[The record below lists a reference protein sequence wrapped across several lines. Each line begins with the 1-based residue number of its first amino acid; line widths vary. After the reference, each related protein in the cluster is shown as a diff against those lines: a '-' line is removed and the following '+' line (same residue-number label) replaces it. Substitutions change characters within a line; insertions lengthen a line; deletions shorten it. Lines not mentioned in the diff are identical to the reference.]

1 MASFISS
8 NNNNE
13 KIKSLIIKET
23 KILNNCIE
31 NWYKRYLEED
41 DKQDFTGCCNED
53 EINLLIKCYNIFS
66 ENNDLQSLDTNAV
79 KALIAYYYMLVV
91 FEYYM
96 NRYIGIQYLKI
107 VKEQQP
113 EDPKDPKDSKD
124 RYFQDNDDN
133 VYAYFYE
140 EGDDTENYI
149 KVINAEEKIY
159 YVSNKNRETYPYIYK
174 DKQGKIK
181 IKSQPDMY
189 CLRYMLS
196 TKESKDY
203 YNLFVRSDKK
213 WVSQIRQII
222 LNMNPEPFE
231 GGKQRIMKRT
241 LKNRKKRTLK
251 NRKKRT
257 LKNRKKGTKRIIR
270 NKKRRTLKI

>member
-1 MASFISS
+1 MASFI
-8 NNNNE
+8 NNKEIKNE

-23 KILNNCIE
+23 KILNNCVE
-31 NWYKRYLEED
+31 NWYKRHLEED
-41 DKQDFTGCCNED
+41 DKQDFTDCCNED

-66 ENNDLQSLDTNAV
+66 KNNDLQSLDTNAV

-113 EDPKDPKDSKD
+113 KDPKDQKD
-124 RYFQDNDDN
+124 RYFQDNDNN

-149 KVINAEEKIY
+149 KVINAEGKIY

-174 DKQGKIK
+174 DKKGNKIK
-181 IKSQPDMY
+181 AQPDMY
-189 CLRYMLS
+189 CLRKILS

-241 LKNRKKRTLK
+241 LKNR
-251 NRKKRT
+251 NKRT

>member
-13 KIKSLIIKET
+13 KIKSLIMKET
-23 KILNNCIE
+23 KILNNCVE
-31 NWYKRYLEED
+31 NWYKRHLEEA

-113 EDPKDPKDSKD
+113 KDPKDQKD
-124 RYFQDNDDN
+124 RYFQDNDNN

-140 EGDDTENYI
+140 EGDDKKNYI
-149 KVINAEEKIY
+149 EVVGINGQIY
-159 YVSNKNRETYPYIYK
+159 YVSNKNRENYPYIYK
-174 DKQGKIK
+174 DKKGNK

-189 CLRYMLS
+189 CLRKILS

-203 YNLFVRSDKK
+203 YNLFVRSDEK
-213 WVSQIRQII
+213 WVSEIRRII
-222 LNMNPEPFE
+222 LNMNPEPFK

-241 LKNRKKRTLK
+241 LKNR
-251 NRKKRT
+251 NKRT

-270 NKKRRTLKI
+270 NKKRRTLKV

>member
-1 MASFISS
+1 MASFI
-8 NNNNE
+8 NNKEIQNE

-23 KILNNCIE
+23 KILNNCVE
-31 NWYKRYLEED
+31 EWYEINLEPH
-41 DKQDFTGCCNED
+41 DKADFTGCCNED

-66 ENNDLQSLDTNAV
+66 KNNDLQSLDTNAV

-113 EDPKDPKDSKD
+113 EDPKDQKD

-140 EGDDTENYI
+140 EGDDTKNYI
-149 KVINAEEKIY
+149 EVVGNNGQIY
-159 YVSNKNRETYPYIYK
+159 YVSNENRKNDPYIY
-174 DKQGKIK
+174 DDEEGKNKTKLQNSMDCLEK
-181 IKSQPDMY
+181 I
-189 CLRYMLS
+189 LS

-203 YNLFVRSDKK
+203 YNLFVTSDEK
-213 WVSQIRQII
+213 WVSEIRRII
-222 LNMNPEPFE
+222 INMNPEPFK

-241 LKNRKKRTLK
+241 LKNR
-251 NRKKRT
+251 NKRT